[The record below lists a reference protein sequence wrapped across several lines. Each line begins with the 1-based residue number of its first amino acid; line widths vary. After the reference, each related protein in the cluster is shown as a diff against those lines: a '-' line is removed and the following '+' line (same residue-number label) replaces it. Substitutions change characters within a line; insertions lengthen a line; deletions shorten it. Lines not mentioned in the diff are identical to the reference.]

1 VKLGGA
7 VFHVPVHVI
16 VVGCGR
22 VGSELSI
29 ALQRDGH
36 SVAIIDKNP
45 RSLRRMPPDWPGRM
59 VVGFGFDRDHLEQ
72 AGIDEAGA
80 LAAVTSGDNSNILT
94 ARIARETYQI
104 PNVVARIYDPRR
116 AVIYQR
122 LGIPTVATV
131 TWTTEQVLRRLF
143 PDAVVTEW
151 SDSSGQ
157 LVLVERSVPDR
168 WAGHRLD
175 RLDLQ
180 GRILLV
186 AVSRAGSPRLTTRDV
201 VGQEGDLLHIAV
213 RKDDLDELDRRL
225 AAGPSEAV

>member
-1 VKLGGA
+1 VKLAGA
-7 VFHVPVHVI
+7 VFHVLVHVI

-22 VGSELSI
+22 VGSELAI
-29 ALQRDGH
+29 ALDRDGH
-36 SVAIIDKNP
+36 SVAVIDKNP
-45 RSLRRMPPDWPGRM
+45 RSLRRLPPDWPGRT

-72 AGIDEAGA
+72 AGIHDAGA

-143 PDAVVTEW
+143 PEDVVTEW
-151 SDSSGQ
+151 SDASGQ
-157 LVLVERSVPDR
+157 LVLVEREVPDN
-168 WAGHRLD
+168 WAGQRLA
-175 RLDLQ
+175 RLDLE
-180 GRILLV
+180 GRIRVV

-213 RKDDLDELDRRL
+213 RKDDLDEFERRL
-225 AAGPSEAV
+225 GAGPEAAG